1 MKRLLTL
8 GSFLIGSFVWA
19 QPNTIYSDSTIT
31 TSEFKIGI
39 RYTSDYVYMGRTDS
53 MAAPYFI
60 PSLAYHHKSGFFVRG
75 YLSYLAA
82 KDQNRIDLYGFEGG
96 YEYTGEKLLLG
107 ASLSQYIFSDAS
119 YVVQAEMNTY
129 ANVYAGYDLDAF
141 MVFADVGLGLSDN
154 TDVFTTFDASR
165 TFYTLKNKLLIM
177 PSFTIQAG
185 TQKYYDQYYQYR
197 SPQSGFGRDGGRNG
211 KGPGGSPQPM
221 PVVSILEADKFKVLN
236 YETGIQLTYKLNN
249 FRFFVIG
256 NWAFPVNPATVVVD
270 NQPEKEKLK
279 NTFYFT
285 TGVRLSIPTR

>member
-1 MKRLLTL
+1 MKYLATL
-8 GSFLIGSFVWA
+8 GAMLISSIVLS
-19 QPNTIYSDSTIT
+19 QPNNIYTDSVLT

-53 MAAPYFI
+53 MTAPYLI
-60 PSLAYHHKSGFFVRG
+60 PSLAYYHKSGFFIRG
-75 YLSYLAA
+75 YFSYLTA

-96 YEYTGEKLLLG
+96 YEYTGETILLG

-119 YVVQAEMNTY
+119 YVVQAEMNTF
-129 ANVYAGYDLDAF
+129 ANVYAGYDLNVF

-154 TDVFTTFDASR
+154 TDVFATVDASR

-177 PSFTIQAG
+177 PSFTIHAG

-211 KGPGGSPQPM
+211 NGPGGSPQPM
-221 PVVSILEADKFKVLN
+221 PEVSILESDKFQVLN
-236 YETGIQLTYKLNN
+236 YETSIQLTYKLNS

-256 NWAFPVNPATVVVD
+256 NWVFPVNPATVVVD
-270 NQPEKEKLK
+270 DQTEKEKLN

>member
-1 MKRLLTL
+1 MKRLLTI
-8 GSFLIGSFVWA
+8 GSFLIGSLVWA
-19 QPNTIYSDSTIT
+19 QPNTIYSDSAIT

-96 YEYTGEKLLLG
+96 YEYTGEKILLG

-141 MVFADVGLGLSDN
+141 MVFADVGLGLSDQA
-154 TDVFTTFDASR
+154 DVFATVDVSR
-165 TFYTLKNKLLIM
+165 TFYTLKNNLLIM
-177 PSFTIQAG
+177 PSFTLQAG
-185 TQKYYDQYYQYR
+185 TQKYYDQYYQNR
-197 SPQSGFGRDGGRNG
+197 SPQSGFGRNGGRNG
-211 KGPGGSPQPM
+211 SGSSEPTRN
-221 PVVSILEADKFKVLN
+221 VSMLEASQFQVLN
-236 YETGIQLTYKLNN
+236 YEAGLQLTYKVNRL
-249 FRFFVIG
+249 RFFVIG
-256 NWAFPVNPATVVVD
+256 NWAFPVNPATIVVED
-270 NQPEKEKLK
+270 QTEREELHS
-279 NTFYFT
+279 TFYIT
-285 TGVRLSIPTR
+285 TGVRFSIPTR